1 MVASTEHRGEI
12 LEWHWHQTTRRCEKP
27 PSLASACVILSS
39 DPRQASFRSGL
50 PGKSPAAESAH
61 VIIRVTLCVV
71 IETFERLKELVGS
84 GANLGA
90 RGVVGR

>member
-1 MVASTEHRGEI
+1 VVASTEHQGEI
-12 LEWHWHQTTRRCEKP
+12 LERHWYQTTRRLRKATVLGIGMCD
-27 PSLASACVILSS
+27 SYHG
-39 DPRQASFRSGL
+39 PRRASFRSGL

-61 VIIRVTLCVV
+61 VIIHVTLCVV